1 MIYSPEVHQKLVDRL
16 NRPFRRFKINP
27 NTLTVLYRQM
37 VRHPADEARVVVR
50 YEYVDLD
57 FRLRQRT
64 TTTVVR
70 HIGRFLENRLP
81 VSERGPMLQVASTQL
96 ADVLYAIEQ
105 QAAVLLT
112 NEDVYISDVASG
124 TFWLNAHAL
133 SLGWFGSIRL
143 AYEEM

>member
-1 MIYSPEVHQKLVDRL
+1 MIYSPQVHQKLVDQL

-27 NTLTVLYRQM
+27 NTLTVTYRQM
-37 VRHPADEARVVVR
+37 VRHQTDVARVAVR
-50 YEYVDLD
+50 FEYVDVD
-57 FRLRQRT
+57 FRLRQRS
-64 TTTVVR
+64 TTVIIH
-70 HIGRFLENRLP
+70 HIGRVLESRLP
-81 VSERGPMLQVASTQL
+81 NSEHGPTLQVASTAL
-96 ADVLYAIEQ
+96 PDVLYAIEQ

-124 TFWLNAHAL
+124 TMWLNAHAL